1 MYIIQSLFIGLA
13 ALKRNKLRSLLTMLG
28 IIIGISAV
36 VGMVSI
42 GDGAKF
48 LVLAEFERMGG
59 SDLIICF
66 RPRWIQREEDD
77 EWIQNKAPV
86 YLEYEDI
93 NAIMMSCPSIKSI
106 TGEIDTMARPISY
119 KGETRHFRFEGV
131 TPLYQEVHNWHVE
144 SGRFIQQEDL
154 DRNESVCVIGV
165 QVQRDLFGK
174 TDPIGQE
181 LKIGRQRFTVVG
193 VMEEKGNRMATE
205 GWDEKLIIPFT
216 TMWTR
221 FIGNQKWGFELW
233 MKAES
238 FEEVD
243 QALAEVMI
251 TLRRRHGSEEHF
263 QFYTAKAVLE
273 QVGQVSQVLK
283 ILLGGV
289 ASISLLVGG
298 IGIMNIMLV
307 SVTERTREIGLR
319 KAVGARHRD
328 ILQQFLIESVV
339 LSVSGGLIGIFISGF
354 ITFAVAWGVTTFLI
368 KETEWPAVVSLWA
381 AAAAFGSS
389 ALIGIVFGIL
399 PAYKAARLMPTEA
412 LRHE

>member
-1 MYIIQSLFIGLA
+1 MQIIRSLFIGLA
-13 ALKRNKLRSLLTMLG
+13 ALRRNKLRSLLTMLG

-66 RPRWIQREEDD
+66 RPRWIQREEDG

-86 YLEYEDI
+86 YLKYEDI
-93 NAIMMSCPSIKSI
+93 DAITMSCPSVKSI
-106 TGEIDTMARPISY
+106 TGEIHSMARPISY
-119 KGETRHFRFEGV
+119 KGETKHFRFEGV
-131 TPLYQEVHNWHVE
+131 TPLYQEVHNWYVQ

-154 DRNESVCVIGV
+154 DRNESICVIGTE
-165 QVQRDLFGK
+165 VQRDLFGK

-193 VMEEKGNRMATE
+193 VMQEKGDKMTTG
-205 GWDEKLIIPFT
+205 GWDRRLIIPFT

-221 FIGNQKWGFELW
+221 FIGDQKRGFELR
-233 MKAES
+233 MKAEN
-238 FEEVD
+238 FEKVD
-243 QALAEVMI
+243 QALAEVKI

-319 KAVGARHRD
+319 KAVGARRRD
-328 ILQQFLIESVV
+328 ILQQFLVESVV
-339 LSVSGGLIGIFISGF
+339 LSVSGGAIGILISGF
-354 ITFAVAWGVTTFLI
+354 ITFVVAWGVTTFLI

-389 ALIGIVFGIL
+389 AFIGIVFGIL

>member
-1 MYIIQSLFIGLA
+1 MQIIQSLLIGLA
-13 ALKRNKLRSLLTMLG
+13 ALRRNKLRSLLTMLG

-66 RPRWIQREEDD
+66 RPNWIQREDGTWE
-77 EWIQNKAPV
+77 QNKAPV

-93 NAIMMSCPSIKSI
+93 DAVMTACPSIKSI
-106 TGEIDTMARPISY
+106 TGEIDTMAQPISY
-119 KGETRHFRFEGV
+119 KGETKHFRFEGV
-131 TPLYQEVHNWHVE
+131 TPLYQEVHNWYVQ

-154 DRNESVCVIGV
+154 DRNESVCVIGA
-165 QVQRDLFGK
+165 QVQNDLFGK

-181 LKIGRQRFTVVG
+181 LKIGRQRFTVIG
-193 VMEEKGNRMATE
+193 VMEEKGDKMATE
-205 GWDEKLIIPFT
+205 GWDKRLIIPFT

-221 FIGNQKWGFELW
+221 FIGDQRRGFELW
-233 MKAES
+233 MKAEN
-238 FEEVD
+238 FEKVD
-243 QALAEVMI
+243 QALAEVMV
-251 TLRRRHGSEEHF
+251 TMRRRHGSEEHF

-273 QVGQVSQVLK
+273 QVGKVSQVLK

-298 IGIMNIMLV
+298 IGIMNTMLV

-319 KAVGARHRD
+319 KAVGAQRRD
-328 ILQQFLIESVV
+328 ILQQFLVESVV
-339 LSVSGGLIGIFISGF
+339 LSVSGGLIGILISGF
-354 ITFAVAWGVTTFLI
+354 ITFAAAWGVTTFLI

-381 AAAAFGSS
+381 AIIAFGSS
-389 ALIGIVFGIL
+389 ALIGIIFGIL
-399 PAYKAARLMPTEA
+399 PAYKAALLMPTEA

>member
-1 MYIIQSLFIGLA
+1 MI
-13 ALKRNKLRSLLTMLG
+13 
-28 IIIGISAV
+28 
-36 VGMVSI
+36 
-42 GDGAKF
+42 
-48 LVLAEFERMGG
+48 
-59 SDLIICF
+59 
-66 RPRWIQREEDD
+66 RWR
-77 EWIQNKAPV
+77 
-86 YLEYEDI
+86 
-93 NAIMMSCPSIKSI
+93 
-106 TGEIDTMARPISY
+106 GPISY
-119 KGETRHFRFEGV
+119 KGETKHFRFEGV
-131 TPLYQEVHNWHVE
+131 TPLYQEVHNWYVQ

-154 DRNESVCVIGV
+154 DRNESVCVIGTE
-165 QVQRDLFGK
+165 VQRDLFGK

-193 VMEEKGNRMATE
+193 VMKEKGDKMATE
-205 GWDEKLIIPFT
+205 GWDKKLIVPFT

-221 FIGNQKWGFELW
+221 FIGNQKRGFELW
-233 MKAES
+233 LKAES
-238 FEEVD
+238 FEKVD

-273 QVGQVSQVLK
+273 QVGKVSQVLK

-339 LSVSGGLIGIFISGF
+339 LSVSGGLIGILISGF
-354 ITFAVAWGVTTFLI
+354 ITFVVAWGVTTFLI

-381 AAAAFGSS
+381 AAVAFGSS
-389 ALIGIVFGIL
+389 AFIGIVFGIL

>member
-1 MYIIQSLFIGLA
+1 MQIIQSLFIGLA
-13 ALKRNKLRSLLTMLG
+13 ALRRNKLRSLLTMLG

-66 RPRWIQREEDD
+66 RPRWIQREDGT
-77 EWIQNKAPV
+77 WIQNKAPV

-93 NAIMMSCPSIKSI
+93 DAIMMSCPSVKSI

-119 KGETRHFRFEGV
+119 KGETKHFRFEGV
-131 TPLYQEVHNWHVE
+131 TPLYQEVHNWYIQ

-154 DRNESVCVIGV
+154 DRNESVCVIGTE
-165 QVQRDLFGK
+165 VQRDLFGK

-193 VMEEKGNRMATE
+193 VMEEKGDKMATE
-205 GWDEKLIIPFT
+205 GWDKKLIVPFT

-221 FIGNQKWGFELW
+221 FIGNQKRGFELW
-233 MKAES
+233 LKAES
-238 FEEVD
+238 FEKVD

-263 QFYTAKAVLE
+263 QVLHCKSSF
-273 QVGQVSQVLK
+273 GTGRKSQSGPQNSAWRCREHL
-283 ILLGGV
+283 
-289 ASISLLVGG
+289 A
-298 IGIMNIMLV
+298 IG
-307 SVTERTREIGLR
+307 R
-319 KAVGARHRD
+319 RHRYH
-328 ILQQFLIESVV
+328 EYH
-339 LSVSGGLIGIFISGF
+339 VSFRYGTHAGNWAAQSRWCATPRYSAAIPNRISCAECLWRTDWNSHQRVHYFCGRMGSHNISHQRDGMARSGIFMGGGCCFRFFRVYRYSIWHSSCLQGG
-354 ITFAVAWGVTTFLI
+354 AVDAN
-368 KETEWPAVVSLWA
+368 
-381 AAAAFGSS
+381 
-389 ALIGIVFGIL
+389 
-399 PAYKAARLMPTEA
+399 
-412 LRHE
+412 

>member
-1 MYIIQSLFIGLA
+1 MQIIQSLLIGLA
-13 ALKRNKLRSLLTMLG
+13 ALRRNKLRSLLTMLG

-66 RPRWIQREEDD
+66 RPNWIQREDGTWE
-77 EWIQNKAPV
+77 QNKAPV

-93 NAIMMSCPSIKSI
+93 DAVMTACPSIKSI
-106 TGEIDTMARPISY
+106 TGEIDTMAQPISY
-119 KGETRHFRFEGV
+119 KGETKHFRFEGV
-131 TPLYQEVHNWHVE
+131 TPLYQEVHNWYVQ

-154 DRNESVCVIGV
+154 DRNESVCVIGA
-165 QVQRDLFGK
+165 QVQNDLFGK

-181 LKIGRQRFTVVG
+181 LKIGRQRFTVIG
-193 VMEEKGNRMATE
+193 VMEEKGDKMATE
-205 GWDEKLIIPFT
+205 GWDKRLIIPFT

-221 FIGNQKWGFELW
+221 FIGDQRRGFELW
-233 MKAES
+233 MKAEN
-238 FEEVD
+238 FEKVD
-243 QALAEVMI
+243 QALAEVMV
-251 TLRRRHGSEEHF
+251 TMRRRHGSEEHF

-273 QVGQVSQVLK
+273 QVGKVSQVLK

-319 KAVGARHRD
+319 KAVGAQRRD
-328 ILQQFLIESVV
+328 ILQQFLVESVV
-339 LSVSGGLIGIFISGF
+339 LSVSGGLIGILISGF
-354 ITFAVAWGVTTFLI
+354 ITFAAAWGVTTFLI
-368 KETEWPAVVSLWA
+368 KETEWPAAVSLWA
-381 AAAAFGSS
+381 AIIAFGSS
-389 ALIGIVFGIL
+389 ALIGIIFGIL
-399 PAYKAARLMPTEA
+399 PAYKAALLMPTEA

>member
-1 MYIIQSLFIGLA
+1 MQIIQSLLIGLA
-13 ALKRNKLRSLLTMLG
+13 ALRRNKLRSLLTMLG

-66 RPRWIQREEDD
+66 RPNWIQREDGTWE
-77 EWIQNKAPV
+77 QNKAPV

-93 NAIMMSCPSIKSI
+93 DAVMTACPSIKSI
-106 TGEIDTMARPISY
+106 TGEIDTMAQPISY
-119 KGETRHFRFEGV
+119 KGETKHFRFEGV
-131 TPLYQEVHNWHVE
+131 TPLYQEVHNWYVQ

-154 DRNESVCVIGV
+154 DRNESACVIGA
-165 QVQRDLFGK
+165 QVQNDLFGK

-181 LKIGRQRFTVVG
+181 LKIGRQRFTVIG
-193 VMEEKGNRMATE
+193 VMEEKGDKMATE
-205 GWDEKLIIPFT
+205 GWDKRLIIPFT

-221 FIGNQKWGFELW
+221 FIGDQRRGFELW
-233 MKAES
+233 MKAEN
-238 FEEVD
+238 FEKVD
-243 QALAEVMI
+243 QALAEVMV
-251 TLRRRHGSEEHF
+251 TMRRRHGSEEHF

-273 QVGQVSQVLK
+273 QVGKVSQVLK

-319 KAVGARHRD
+319 KAVGAQRRD
-328 ILQQFLIESVV
+328 ILQQFLVESVV
-339 LSVSGGLIGIFISGF
+339 LSVSGGLIGILISGF
-354 ITFAVAWGVTTFLI
+354 ITFAAAWGVTTFLI

-381 AAAAFGSS
+381 AIIAFGSS
-389 ALIGIVFGIL
+389 ALIGIIFGIL
-399 PAYKAARLMPTEA
+399 PAYKAALLMPTEA

>member
-1 MYIIQSLFIGLA
+1 MQIIQSLLIGLA
-13 ALKRNKLRSLLTMLG
+13 ALRRNKLRSLLTMLG

-66 RPRWIQREEDD
+66 RPNWIQREDGTWE
-77 EWIQNKAPV
+77 QNKAPV

-93 NAIMMSCPSIKSI
+93 DAVMTACPSIKSI
-106 TGEIDTMARPISY
+106 TGEIDTMAQPISY
-119 KGETRHFRFEGV
+119 KGETKHFRFEGV
-131 TPLYQEVHNWHVE
+131 TPLYQEVHNWYVQ

-154 DRNESVCVIGV
+154 DRNESVCVIGA
-165 QVQRDLFGK
+165 QVQNDLFGK

-181 LKIGRQRFTVVG
+181 LKIGRQRFTVIG
-193 VMEEKGNRMATE
+193 VMEEKGDKMATE
-205 GWDEKLIIPFT
+205 GWDKRLIIPFT

-221 FIGNQKWGFELW
+221 FIGDQRRGFELW
-233 MKAES
+233 MKAEN
-238 FEEVD
+238 FEKVD
-243 QALAEVMI
+243 QALAEVMV
-251 TLRRRHGSEEHF
+251 TMRRRHGSEEHF

-273 QVGQVSQVLK
+273 QVGKVSQVLK
-283 ILLGGV
+283 ILFGGV

-319 KAVGARHRD
+319 KAVGAQRRD
-328 ILQQFLIESVV
+328 ILQQFLVESVV
-339 LSVSGGLIGIFISGF
+339 LSVSGGLIGILISGF
-354 ITFAVAWGVTTFLI
+354 ITFAAAWGVTTFLI

-381 AAAAFGSS
+381 AIIAFGSS
-389 ALIGIVFGIL
+389 ALIGIIFGIL
-399 PAYKAARLMPTEA
+399 PAYKAALLMPTEA

>member
-1 MYIIQSLFIGLA
+1 MQIIQSLFIGLA
-13 ALKRNKLRSLLTMLG
+13 ALRRNKLRSLLTMLG

-66 RPRWIQREEDD
+66 RPRWIQREEDG

-93 NAIMMSCPSIKSI
+93 EAITMACPSIKSVI
-106 TGEIDTMARPISY
+106 GEIDTIAQPISY
-119 KGETRHFRFEGV
+119 RGETKHFRFEGV
-131 TPLYQEVHNWHVE
+131 TPLYQEVHNWYVE
-144 SGRFIQQEDL
+144 TGRFIQQEDL
-154 DRNESVCVIGV
+154 DRHESVTVIGTE
-165 QVQRDLFGK
+165 VQRDLFGK

-181 LKIGRQRFTVVG
+181 LKIGRQRFTVIG
-193 VMEEKGNRMATE
+193 VMEEKGDRMATE
-205 GWDEKLIIPFT
+205 GWDRKLIVPFT

-238 FEEVD
+238 FEKVD
-243 QALAEVMI
+243 QALAEVKI

-273 QVGQVSQVLK
+273 QVGNVSRVLK

-339 LSVSGGLIGIFISGF
+339 LSVSGGLIGILISGF
-354 ITFAVAWGVTTFLI
+354 ITFVVAWGVTTFLI

-381 AAAAFGSS
+381 SAVAFGSS
-389 ALIGIVFGIL
+389 VLIGVVFGIL

>member
-1 MYIIQSLFIGLA
+1 MQIIQSLFIGLA
-13 ALKRNKLRSLLTMLG
+13 ALRRNKLRSLLTMLG

-66 RPRWIQREEDD
+66 RPRWIQREEDG

-154 DRNESVCVIGV
+154 DRNESVCVIGSKV
-165 QVQRDLFGK
+165 QADLFGK

-233 MKAES
+233 MKAEN
-238 FEEVD
+238 FEKVD

-251 TLRRRHGSEEHF
+251 TLRRRHGTEEHF

-354 ITFAVAWGVTTFLI
+354 ITFGAAWGVTTFLI

-381 AAAAFGSS
+381 AVVAFGSS
-389 ALIGIVFGIL
+389 ALIGMVFGIL